1 VGVQAVKNYF
11 FRYLM
16 QVIPVLLI
24 ITFIVFV
31 LVYVA
36 GDPVTLMLSEE
47 ATPEQIESLREA
59 LGLNKPFYVQYGIFL
74 MNMLQG
80 DFGRSFA
87 YHQEALTVVL
97 DRLPKT
103 LLLGA
108 VSIVFAVMISIPLG
122 VLSAT
127 KRNSALDLFITGFS
141 VLGKAMPN
149 FWQAIMSIL
158 ILAVMFPI
166 FPVSGSGSWKHLI
179 LPALTLGGGAAAEM
193 TRLIRSSMIEVL
205 GQDYI
210 RTAKSKG
217 ISDFLVTYR
226 HAFKNCLIPVITIM
240 ATQVSGIV
248 GGALITE
255 TIFAWPGMG
264 QLLVKAISIRDMSV
278 VQAVVF
284 VSAFAI
290 ILMNFLADLT
300 YRLVDPRIKYE

>member
-1 VGVQAVKNYF
+1 MSRYL

-36 GDPVTLMLSEE
+36 GDPVTLMLSED
-47 ATPEQIESLREA
+47 ATAEQIASLREA

-80 DFGRSFA
+80 EFGRSFT
-87 YHQEALTVVL
+87 YDQDALTIVL
-97 DRLPKT
+97 ERLPKT
-103 LLLGA
+103 LLLGG
-108 VSIVFAVMISIPLG
+108 VSVAFAILVSIPLG
-122 VLSAT
+122 ILSAT
-127 KRNSALDLFITGFS
+127 RKNTLLDLFITGFS
-141 VLGKAMPN
+141 VLSKAMPN

-158 ILAVMFPI
+158 ILAVIFPI
-166 FPVSGSGSWKHLI
+166 FPVSGSGSWKHLV

-210 RTAKSKG
+210 RTARSKG
-217 ISDFLVTYR
+217 LSNFLVTYR
-226 HAFKNCLIPVITIM
+226 HAFKNCLIPVITVM
-240 ATQVSGIV
+240 ATQISGIV

-264 QLLVKAISIRDMSV
+264 QLLVNAINIRDMSI

-284 VSAFAI
+284 ISALAI
-290 ILMNFLADLT
+290 ILMNFLADMT
-300 YRLVDPRIKYE
+300 YRLIDPRIKYE

>member
-1 VGVQAVKNYF
+1 MSKYI

-24 ITFIVFV
+24 ITFIVFT
-31 LVYVA
+31 LVYIA
-36 GDPVTLMLSEE
+36 GDPVTLMLSDE
-47 ATPEQIESLREA
+47 ATPEQIASLREA
-59 LGLNKPFYVQYGIFL
+59 LGLNKPFYVQYLIFL
-74 MNMLQG
+74 QNLIQG
-80 DFGRSFA
+80 HFGQSFS
-87 YHQEALTVVL
+87 YHEDALSVVL

-108 VSIVFAVMISIPLG
+108 VSIVFAVIVSIPLG

-127 KRNSALDLFITGFS
+127 KKNTFLDLFITSVS

-149 FWQAIMSIL
+149 FWQAIMAIL
-158 ILAVMFPI
+158 LLAVMFPL

-179 LPALTLGGGAAAEM
+179 LPALTLGGGTAAEM
-193 TRLIRSSMIEVL
+193 TRLIRSTMIEVL
-205 GQDYI
+205 SQDYI

-217 ISDFLVTYR
+217 LSYFLVTYR
-226 HAFKNCLIPVITIM
+226 HAFRNCLIPVITIM
-240 ATQVSGIV
+240 ATQISGIV

-264 QLLVKAISIRDMSV
+264 QLLVKAISIRDMAI